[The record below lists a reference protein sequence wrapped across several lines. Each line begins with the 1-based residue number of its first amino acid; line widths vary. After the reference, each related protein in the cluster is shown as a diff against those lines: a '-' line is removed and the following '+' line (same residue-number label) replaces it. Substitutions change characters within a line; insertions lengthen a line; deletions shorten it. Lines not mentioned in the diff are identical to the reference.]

1 MVQKTVF
8 KGSVDYIQILDE
20 SGDID
25 KKLDPKFK
33 PDLLKSMFEWMLLT
47 RAYDVKAVNLQ
58 RQGRMGTYGPVI
70 GQEAIGVG
78 AALALKPQ
86 DWACPTYREGQ
97 VLLIKGVPLESI
109 YLIWK
114 GNEIGMQKFKE
125 NNCFPFAIPL
135 ASHLPHTVGIAYA
148 LKQKKKNAVI
158 IAFVGDGG
166 TSEGDFHEALTFA
179 GVWKLPI
186 VFLISNNG
194 WAISTPRKKQT
205 ASDTLAQ
212 KGLGYGAECIQVD
225 GNDVLAVHSVVKDAV
240 EKARKDNIPQ
250 VIEAITYRM
259 SMHTTA
265 DDPTK
270 YRSEKE
276 LNEWKKKD
284 PIDRMRAYLKK
295 KKIWTKS
302 YEDKTIKQINKKV
315 EDAVEKMEAYKPDPR
330 DMFKYVW
337 EEMPEDLK
345 EQQKEMERVYSLEEV
360 SS

>member
-1 MVQKTVF
+1 MVRKTVF
-8 KGSVDYIQILDE
+8 KGSVDYLQILDE
-20 SGDID
+20 KGNID
-25 KKLDPKFK
+25 KKEDPKLK
-33 PDLLKSMFEWMLLT
+33 TDLLKSMFEWMLYT
-47 RAYDVKAVNLQ
+47 RAYDEKAVKLQ
-58 RQGRMGTYGPVI
+58 RQGRMGTYGPVL

-97 VLLIKGVPLESI
+97 VLLIKGVPLENV
-109 YLIWK
+109 YMYWK
-114 GNEIGMQKFKE
+114 GNEDGMKPFKE
-125 NNCFPFAIPL
+125 HNCFPFAVPI
-135 ASHLPHTVGIAYA
+135 ASHLPQTIGIAYA
-148 LKQKKKNAVI
+148 LKQKKKNAVMLS
-158 IAFVGDGG
+158 FVGDGG

-179 GVWKLPI
+179 GVWKLPV

-194 WAISTPRKKQT
+194 WAISLPRKKQT
-205 ASDTLAQ
+205 ASATLAQ

-225 GNDVLAVHSVVKDAV
+225 GNDVLAVHNAVKDAL
-240 EKARKDNIPQ
+240 ERARKDNVPQ

-276 LNEWKKKD
+276 LAEWKKKD

-295 KKIWTKS
+295 KKIWTKA
-302 YEDKTIKQINKKV
+302 YEDKVMKQIDKKV
-315 EDAVEKMEAYKPDPR
+315 EDAVSKMEAFKPDPH

-337 EEMPEDLK
+337 AEMPEDLQ
-345 EQQKEMERVYSLEEV
+345 EQMKEMEQIYNLGDSQ
-360 SS
+360 